1 MPPDPKETQE
11 REAGKGRKNRGVEEW
26 DGEER
31 EREGK
36 EGGEEGR
43 EGEGREMEGTGIGG
57 SMRHGLGGW
66 TPLDVEITALHGP
79 TFRLPKPARTDVTH
93 NHNLGP

>member
-11 REAGKGRKNRGVEEW
+11 REGKGRKNRGVEEW

-43 EGEGREMEGTGIGG
+43 EGEGREMEGTGIGEVCV
-57 SMRHGLGGW
+57 MVLGGW
-66 TPLDVEITALHGP
+66 TPRDVEITALHGP